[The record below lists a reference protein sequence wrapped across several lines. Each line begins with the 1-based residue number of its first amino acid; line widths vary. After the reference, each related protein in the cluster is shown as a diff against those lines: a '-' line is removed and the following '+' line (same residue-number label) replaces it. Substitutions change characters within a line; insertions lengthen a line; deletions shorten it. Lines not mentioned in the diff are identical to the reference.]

1 MSNIKL
7 IIANI
12 TIPITLIVML
22 SYHQIF
28 MICTYIMVLTIT
40 SCTGTNWGSFDR
52 RFQLTE
58 NEMQHETAKSDKA
71 QVSNNR

>member
-1 MSNIKL
+1 MPLGIKK

-12 TIPITLIVML
+12 TNPITLSVML

-40 SCTGTNWGSFDR
+40 FCAGTNWGSFDR

-58 NEMQHETAKSDKA
+58 NENDT
-71 QVSNNR
+71 